1 MKEEKNIINSFSL
14 STIIFS
20 INLAVLFGI
29 INSYLLN
36 TSNTSTPISLLI
48 GFILTVIL
56 STIPLKLFNTKEK
69 LSFTEKIK
77 YTYKKISPIILI
89 IYIVTSLTMY
99 ILITYRLTSFIS
111 SQYLIEKNK
120 IYLLIPTLLI
130 TYYIANKGIET
141 VTRLSQISFFI
152 CIIIFIFDALSLIPH
167 VNIDNYYPL
176 INTSKTNI
184 LKSSLMFSIF
194 SSVPFT
200 YIQITNKSK
209 LQDKKKFTKLYH
221 IINIISFL
229 MISSAIIITL
239 GVYGINLA
247 NLFDYPL
254 YTVLKKISL
263 FNFLDSIENASIM
276 LWPLSLIN
284 ACSIILLFIFNI
296 LDTTKYKK
304 ILKPLTIIISF
315 LIPYLFLMDNTI
327 IETFDYLIIPTTIV
341 IILQITNLITLI
353 ILKLKEFNKN

>member
-1 MKEEKNIINSFSL
+1 MKNENNIINSFSL

-36 TSNTSTPISLLI
+36 TSKIDTPFSLII
-48 GFILTVIL
+48 GFILTIFL
-56 STIPLKLFNTKEK
+56 SLIPLKLFNTKEE

-77 YTYKKISPIILI
+77 FTYKKISPIILL
-89 IYIVTSLTMY
+89 IYTITSLSLY
-99 ILITYRLTSFIS
+99 ILISYRLTSFIS
-111 SQYLIEKNK
+111 SQYLIETSK

-141 VTRLSQISFFI
+141 VTRLSQISLFI
-152 CIIIFIFDALSLIPH
+152 CILIFLFDALSLIPQI
-167 VNIDNYYPL
+167 NIDNYFPIL
-176 INTSKTNI
+176 NTNKINI
-184 LKSSLMFSIF
+184 LKSTLMFSIF

-200 YIQITNKSK
+200 YIQITNKSN
-209 LQDKKKFTKLYH
+209 LQDKNKFTKYYH
-221 IINIISFL
+221 ILHIISFI
-229 MISSAIIITL
+229 MIASAITITL
-239 GVYGINLA
+239 GVYGIKLT

-296 LDTTKYKK
+296 LNTSKYNK
-304 ILKPLTIIISF
+304 ILKPLTLIISF
-315 LIPYLFLMDNTI
+315 LIPYFFLMNNTI
-327 IETFDYLIIPTTIV
+327 IETFNYLIIPTTIV
-341 IILQITNLITLI
+341 IIIQIINLITLI
-353 ILKLKEFNKN
+353 ILKIKRV